1 MINERGPWSDKEHG
15 VFVDLQVE
23 GDLKEE
29 TYLSALLSCWLC
41 TFVFP
46 IKDPNSIRPGT
57 FKIASSMA
65 NGRSFGLAAPVLA
78 SFYRGLNTISSSP
91 TPSKS
96 GASFAIHY
104 VYAWVAHFFRSNRIT
119 NDKLSDPLMT
129 KYSGVGYASP
139 FSEFSAPKHI
149 RTANDFLWHGTAFKK
164 SYDQTFI
171 DNDHLSI
178 QKFDY
183 FMSLRS
189 GLFKRSTPILP
200 IFHSLQHRLQE
211 FARHPLEDDCHSKDS
226 SRHTGVARS
235 QGTKGSLVVPAKDA
249 IEISKEKVC
258 NDLDYNWKH
267 SKSPIR
273 GVDAETSIDHAPLLT
288 NSESSISKPSAE
300 SSDFKRRK
308 FADVGTSSKLPTET
322 GKTFLSSLQVTN
334 PLEVSMFQAMAH
346 VSSVHRKGASML
358 GDVLLN
364 KLSTL
369 SVDNIL
375 PQVEINEI
383 YSGIESLGVDPRHL
397 REHVDKHCEGVANF
411 LRMKESLNK
420 RPSPINLIQHEAEIE
435 LLLSAASHK
444 KASLKTELDTIRLR
458 MTDLRTELVQLEESA
473 SQIESHQIKQDDVM
487 QALEEQLEEVKST
500 PVLEDQDMKALE
512 KIRALLED
520 NCSSL
525 KDLKWML

>member
-1 MINERGPWSDKEHG
+1 
-15 VFVDLQVE
+15 
-23 GDLKEE
+23 
-29 TYLSALLSCWLC
+29 
-41 TFVFP
+41 
-46 IKDPNSIRPGT
+46 
-57 FKIASSMA
+57 
-65 NGRSFGLAAPVLA
+65 
-78 SFYRGLNTISSSP
+78 
-91 TPSKS
+91 
-96 GASFAIHY
+96 
-104 VYAWVAHFFRSNRIT
+104 
-119 NDKLSDPLMT
+119 MT

-139 FSEFSAPKHI
+139 FNEFSTRKHI

-183 FMSLRS
+183 FISLGVLIPAFATNFGSRVRHS
-189 GLFKRSTPILP
+189 YKQWWEGVCRNDFTKGTNFLADIASFHVKSLAPHKSQKGKRE
-200 IFHSLQHRLQE
+200 LQDPYIPQPLSE
-211 FARHPLEDDCHSKDS
+211 FARHPLEDDRHSKDS
-226 SRHTGVARS
+226 SRLTEVARS
-235 QGTKGSLVVPAKDA
+235 QGTKGSLVVPAKNA
-249 IEISKEKVC
+249 IEISEEKVC
-258 NDLDYNWKH
+258 NNLDYNWKH

-288 NSESSISKPSAE
+288 NSKSSISKPFAE

-322 GKTFLSSLQVTN
+322 GKTFFSSLQATN
-334 PLEVSMFQAMAH
+334 PPEVSMFQAMAH
-346 VSSVHRKGASML
+346 VSSVRRKGASML

-383 YSGIESLGVDPRHL
+383 YSGIESLGVDPWHL
-397 REHVDKHCEGVANF
+397 HEHVDKHCEGVADF

-420 RPSPINLIQHEAEIE
+420 RPSPVNLIQHEAEIE
-435 LLLSAASHK
+435 LLLSEASHK

-458 MTDLRTELVQLEESA
+458 MTDLRTELVQLEESV
-473 SQIESHQIKQDDVM
+473 SQIESHQVKQDDVM

-525 KDLKWML
+525 KDLKLML